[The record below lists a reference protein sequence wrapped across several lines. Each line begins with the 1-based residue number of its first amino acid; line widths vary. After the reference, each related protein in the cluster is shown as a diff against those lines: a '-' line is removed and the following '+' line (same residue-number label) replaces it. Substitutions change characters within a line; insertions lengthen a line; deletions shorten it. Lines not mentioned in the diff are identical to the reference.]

1 MAVTSTNAWKV
12 NVEESMQNAIR
23 AEFSASLPVFRSRDF
38 QQRGNQFAILKGES
52 SESQNTMYSLVAN
65 SYNLSLEFFMS
76 DLKRNDL
83 SIKKF
88 FNQVSRIEETLYS
101 IIDIDPLFSLEVS
114 SIDYEN
120 DEELNQYK
128 KATFNITVGNVR

>member
-23 AEFSASLPVFRSRDF
+23 SEFSASLPIFRSKNIK
-38 QQRGNQFAILKGES
+38 QRGNQFAVITGNV
-52 SESQNTMYSLVAN
+52 SESQNTMYSVIPN
-65 SYNLSLEFFMS
+65 TYSLSLEFFMS

-101 IIDIDPLFSLEVS
+101 MIDIDPLFSLEVS
-114 SIDYEN
+114 SINYED
-120 DEELNQYK
+120 DEEFDQYK
-128 KATFNITVGNVR
+128 KATFSITVGNVR